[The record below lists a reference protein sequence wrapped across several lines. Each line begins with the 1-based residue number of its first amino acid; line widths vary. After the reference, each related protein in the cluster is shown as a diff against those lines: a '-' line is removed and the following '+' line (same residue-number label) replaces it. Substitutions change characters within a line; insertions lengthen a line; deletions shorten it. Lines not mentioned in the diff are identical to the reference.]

1 MSKKLKKGFT
11 LIELL
16 VVLLLMGI
24 ITTAIV
30 MILRP
35 TSNLAVDIDNKADE
49 ENNAIT
55 LFDYVN
61 GKLRYATDVMIV
73 SNDDASVMPSHGNMK
88 NFILLSNDTR
98 PVSKKGARGYAKSGL
113 TGNPLSNATYCVSS
127 SLLAENDYQFSI

>member
-1 MSKKLKKGFT
+1 MMDQGGNQMSKKLKKGFT

-55 LFDYVN
+55 LFD
-61 GKLRYATDVMIV
+61 
-73 SNDDASVMPSHGNMK
+73 
-88 NFILLSNDTR
+88 
-98 PVSKKGARGYAKSGL
+98 
-113 TGNPLSNATYCVSS
+113 
-127 SLLAENDYQFSI
+127 